1 MENDPVIVEAWVA
14 GQLSDFWAVF
24 TARNYTSAVTPEEVQ
39 SRINQLIEELR
50 QIAFDLWAA
59 CKAKEVAMSW
69 IVGFPVDLGCGDP
82 P

>member
-1 MENDPVIVEAWVA
+1 MANQVT
-14 GQLSDFWAVF
+14 DFWAVF
-24 TARNYTSAVTPEEVQ
+24 NAREYESVVEDVQ
-39 SRINQLIEELR
+39 QAIDDLIEALR

-59 CKAKEVAMSW
+59 CKAKEVCMSL

>member
-1 MENDPVIVEAWVA
+1 MHGNQAQIETWVSNQIA
-14 GQLSDFWAVF
+14 DFWAVF
-24 TARNYTSAVTPEEVQ
+24 NAREYEAVVEDVQ

-50 QIAFDLWAA
+50 QFAFDLWAA
-59 CKAKEVAMSW
+59 CKSKEAAMSW